1 MQFQW
6 IGVSNRVEAEHK
18 VDVGQE
24 IAGGVHVEVLL
35 QPPLGASV
43 VDLAAA
49 GEEEGDGVGRV
60 GPRGGVE
67 GGQQSSNL
75 WSVDFFTKSK
85 RQEET
90 IIEICSNRERLN
102 EIYLKKHGYSRS
114 VAISASGKAE
124 ILAIVIQFTQKSD
137 NCSYHQ

>member
-6 IGVSNRVEAEHK
+6 IGVSNRVETEHK

-49 GEEEGDGVGRV
+49 GEEEGDGGGRG

-75 WSVDFFTKSK
+75 WSVDLFLGGVNMRK
-85 RQEET
+85 
-90 IIEICSNRERLN
+90 L
-102 EIYLKKHGYSRS
+102 L
-114 VAISASGKAE
+114 
-124 ILAIVIQFTQKSD
+124 QK
-137 NCSYHQ
+137 

>member
-1 MQFQW
+1 M
-6 IGVSNRVEAEHK
+6 
-18 VDVGQE
+18 
-24 IAGGVHVEVLL
+24 LL

-60 GPRGGVE
+60 GPRGRVE

-85 RQEET
+85 RPVTFAEVNAET
-90 IIEICSNRERLN
+90 
-102 EIYLKKHGYSRS
+102 KK
-114 VAISASGKAE
+114 
-124 ILAIVIQFTQKSD
+124 
-137 NCSYHQ
+137 C

>member
-49 GEEEGDGVGRV
+49 GEKEGDGVGRV

-90 IIEICSNRERLN
+90 IIEICSNRERPMRFT
-102 EIYLKKHGYSRS
+102 SRS
-114 VAISASGKAE
+114 MDTPDPLL
-124 ILAIVIQFTQKSD
+124 LAPVERLKF
-137 NCSYHQ
+137 

>member
-1 MQFQW
+1 M
-6 IGVSNRVEAEHK
+6 
-18 VDVGQE
+18 
-24 IAGGVHVEVLL
+24 LL

-43 VDLAAA
+43 VDLATA

-85 RQEET
+85 RQENIT
-90 IIEICSNRERLN
+90 EICSSRERLN
-102 EIYLKKHGYSRS
+102 EIHLKKHGYSRS

-124 ILAIVIQFTQKSD
+124 ILAIVIKFTQKCDNVVIISD
-137 NCSYHQ
+137 LGAAPAES